1 MRGVFFVA
9 DTAVA
14 QAKAATIS
22 VDCADQSDELKANRR
37 RM

>member
-9 DTAVA
+9 DTAIA
-14 QAKAATIS
+14 EAKAATIL
-22 VDCADQSDELKANRR
+22 VDQAGQRDELKANRR